1 MEKND
6 FIKQQ
11 IDNAFNA
18 LETIDEVKVNPF
30 FKHKVLQKL
39 NAEKEVEVKSPIL
52 SWFTPQLQLATLG
65 LVLLL
70 NVSTIFYAF
79 SSQEKNTEVSLNSFA
94 QEYALQS
101 KTTSILN

>member
-1 MEKND
+1 MKLNKEIEQNVADTFKVLD
-6 FIKQQ
+6 SI
-11 IDNAFNA
+11 
-18 LETIDEVKVNPF
+18 EEVKVNHF
-30 FKHKVLQKL
+30 FKHKVLQEL
-39 NAEKEVEVKSPIL
+39 ENQQEEKPNVL
-52 SWFTPQLQLATLG
+52 GWFTPKLQLATLG

-79 SSQEKNTEVSLNSFA
+79 SSQEKNTEVNLESFA

>member
-1 MEKND
+1 MKSKE
-6 FIKQQ
+6 Q
-11 IDNAFNA
+11 INSKVEDTFKV
-18 LETIDEVKVNPF
+18 LDTIEEVKVNHF
-30 FKHKVLQKL
+30 FKHKVLQQLENQKE
-39 NAEKEVEVKSPIL
+39 EKSTVL
-52 SWFTPQLQLATLG
+52 GWFTPQLQLATLG

-79 SSQEKNTEVSLNSFA
+79 SSQEKNTEVNLESFA